1 MTDRD
6 TLLALNQ
13 AFYRAFSNR
22 DVAAMAALWAERLP
36 VSCLHPGWG
45 ALIGRE
51 AVLTSWRDVLQA
63 PDGVIVRP
71 RNERVMLYGESALV
85 LCEEL
90 LGGAVLAASNLFVRE
105 DGAWRLA
112 HHQSGPIAQPRASV
126 ERPDDDTPPPRL
138 H

>member
-6 TLLALNQ
+6 AVLALNE
-13 AFYRAFSNR
+13 AFYRAFNER
-22 DVAAMAALWAERLP
+22 NFAAMAALWAVSLP
-36 VSCLHPGWG
+36 VSCVHPGWG

-51 AVLTSWRDVLQA
+51 AVMGSWEDVLGA
-63 PDGVIVRP
+63 PTGPTIQP
-71 RNERVMLYGESALV
+71 RNERVILYGDSALV
-85 LCEEL
+85 LCEEV

-112 HHQSGPIAQPRASV
+112 HHQAGPIADPRAILGL
-126 ERPDDDTPPPRL
+126 PTDDEPPPRL